1 MKKLLFCLMTLAC
14 QTLAFADGSALLI
27 TFTDGTT
34 ASYVLSEKPRVTFGQ
49 GTLLITS
56 AGASAEYERATIS
69 RFTFVDAA
77 ELGIGPLTEGSMV
90 FEYDGTTVRMAGAP
104 IEVFTTGGTLIV
116 RGTGSVSLSSQPSG
130 IYVVRS
136 GRHTVKVV
144 KK

>member
-1 MKKLLFCLMTLAC
+1 MTLAC

-77 ELGIGPLTEGSMV
+77 ELGIGSLTEGSV
-90 FEYDGTTVRMAGAP
+90 AFEYVRLAGAP

-116 RGTGSVSLSSQPSG
+116 RGTDSVSLSGLPSG

-136 GRHTVKVV
+136 GRHTVKIV

>member
-1 MKKLLFCLMTLAC
+1 MKKLFLCLMTLAC

-56 AGASAEYERATIS
+56 AGASAEYERTTVS

-77 ELGIGPLTEGSMV
+77 ELGIGPLTEGSM
-90 FEYDGTTVRMAGAP
+90 P
-104 IEVFTTGGTLIV
+104 IEVFTPGGTLIV
-116 RGTGSVSLSSQPSG
+116 RGTGSVSLSGQPSG

>member
-1 MKKLLFCLMTLAC
+1 MTLAC

-56 AGASAEYERATIS
+56 ATVS

-77 ELGIGPLTEGSMV
+77 ELGIGPLTEGSMA

-104 IEVFTTGGTLIV
+104 IEVFTTGGTLLV
-116 RGTGSVSLSSQPSG
+116 RGTGSVSLSGQPSG